1 MLDRAECLAQYGGS
15 VFLPI
20 SQPLQ
25 LTTMFKRVYYGKK
38 NDTLPG
44 ASVVVVVV
52 SDGLNISHSPL
63 FIL

>member
-1 MLDRAECLAQYGGS
+1 MFGEVGGS

-25 LTTMFKRVYYGKK
+25 LTTTFKRVYYGKK

-44 ASVVVVVV
+44 VSVVVVVV
-52 SDGLNISHSPL
+52 SVGPKKSHSPL

>member
-1 MLDRAECLAQYGGS
+1 MFGAVGGS
-15 VFLPI
+15 AFLPI
-20 SQPLQ
+20 SRPLQ

-44 ASVVVVVV
+44 ASVVVVVD
-52 SDGLNISHSPL
+52 SDGPKKSHSPL